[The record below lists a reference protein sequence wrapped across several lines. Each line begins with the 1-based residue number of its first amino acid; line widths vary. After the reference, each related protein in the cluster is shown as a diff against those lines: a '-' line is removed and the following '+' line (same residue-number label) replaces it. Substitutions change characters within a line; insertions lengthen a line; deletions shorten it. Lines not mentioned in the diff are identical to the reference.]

1 MMCVFFIMISLGILG
16 VLLGGVLWGINN
28 EYKDFNNGVCPKCGK
43 QLKFFDNDSHGGRG
57 YCCDNC
63 QYFTWVSYNWI
74 DRNHINKI

>member
-1 MMCVFFIMISLGILG
+1 MIYVSFIILILLILG
-16 VLLGGVLWGINN
+16 VLWCINT

-43 QLKFFDNDSHGGRG
+43 QLKCFDIDSHGGRG

-63 QYFTWVSYNWI
+63 QYFTWVSYNFI